1 MSEIRRSNSSDPRK
15 INQKIDTQKKKI
27 PPNVQNNIHPNN
39 LNNDIFISRSGLA
52 KINNLGSCL
61 ELDDDDFI
69 VF

>member
-1 MSEIRRSNSSDPRK
+1 MSTVRQSNSSDRGK
-15 INQKIDTQKKKI
+15 INQKIDTQKKEI
-27 PPNVQNNIHPNN
+27 SPNVQNNIHLNN
-39 LNNDIFISRSGLA
+39 LNNDILISRSGLA